1 MLSIVDRTADDDG
14 DPIDV
19 QLSRLGAAPTRPAL
33 SRPWYS
39 RLALGWA
46 SGTSPLL
53 MLLIGAAL
61 GPHGLSLLSPGILSA
76 IDPAVPVALAAL
88 GVHLALQVD
97 LTPIASRLRRV
108 AAAAGGAAMVAAV
121 VAIGL
126 LRPVTTDLA
135 TAPFHTWVIAFAAAV
150 CAAMSLPAIDSG
162 HTIRDPAGTHRF
174 ELMIAIVA
182 GGLMLAWIRE
192 GSLGD
197 ATILLGQMAALPIVV
212 AVAAWLLVTP
222 TASEAEQR
230 IYTLASLLLL
240 GGLADFLSL
249 SALFSGMMAGV
260 LWRLVPGVVGES
272 VLRDIAH
279 LRHPL
284 AAFLMLVVG
293 AHMTMAAGL
302 ALFLGYPLLTIA
314 GGLAARATI
323 RKITG
328 PISVSASERQSVAP
342 AVFPVAFALSTVRA
356 AGPQTDLLLGVIAI
370 GTIVLQV
377 VSAFRQV
384 EEPHA

>member
-1 MLSIVDRTADDDG
+1 MLSIVDRTDDDG

-19 QLSRLGAAPTRPAL
+19 QLSRLGAAPTRL
-33 SRPWYS
+33 VRSRPWYA

-53 MLLIGAAL
+53 MVFIGAAL

-88 GVHLALQVD
+88 GVHLALHVD
-97 LTPIASRLRRV
+97 FTPIASRLRRV
-108 AAAAGGAAMVAAV
+108 AAAAGGVAVTAAV

-126 LRPVTTDLA
+126 LRLMTTDLA
-135 TAPFHTWVIAFAAAV
+135 SAPFHAWVIACASAV
-150 CAAMSLPAIDSG
+150 CAAMSLPTVDSG
-162 HTIRDPAGTHRF
+162 RTVRDPAGTHRF

-182 GGLMLAWIRE
+182 GGLVLAWVRE
-192 GSLGD
+192 GSLGE
-197 ATILLGQMAALPIVV
+197 ATMLLGQMAALPIVV
-212 AVAAWLLVTP
+212 AVAAWLLVTL

-260 LWRLVPGVVGES
+260 LWRLVPGSVGEA

-293 AHMTMAAGL
+293 AHMTMTAGL
-302 ALFLGYPLLTIA
+302 ALLLGYPLLAIA
-314 GGLAARATI
+314 GGLAARTAIRTI
-323 RKITG
+323 SG
-328 PISVSASERQSVAP
+328 PIAVSESERQSVAP

-377 VSAFRQV
+377 VSALRQV

>member
-1 MLSIVDRTADDDG
+1 
-14 DPIDV
+14 
-19 QLSRLGAAPTRPAL
+19 
-33 SRPWYS
+33 
-39 RLALGWA
+39 
-46 SGTSPLL
+46 
-53 MLLIGAAL
+53 
-61 GPHGLSLLSPGILSA
+61 
-76 IDPAVPVALAAL
+76 
-88 GVHLALQVD
+88 
-97 LTPIASRLRRV
+97 
-108 AAAAGGAAMVAAV
+108 MVAAV

-126 LRPVTTDLA
+126 LRPMTTDLA
-135 TAPFHTWVIAFAAAV
+135 TAPFHAWVIAFAAAV
-150 CAAMSLPAIDSG
+150 CAAMSLPTIDSG
-162 HTIRDPAGTHRF
+162 HTVRDPAGTHRL

-182 GGLMLAWIRE
+182 GGLVLAWIRE
-192 GSLGD
+192 GSLAE
-197 ATILLGQMAALPIVV
+197 ATLLLGQMAALPIVV
-212 AVAAWLLVTP
+212 ALAAWLLLTP

-260 LWRLVPGVVGES
+260 LWRLVPGAVGDA

-293 AHMTMAAGL
+293 AHMTMTAGL
-302 ALFLGYPLLTIA
+302 ALLLGYPLLTIA

-328 PISVSASERQSVAP
+328 AIAVSASERQSVAP

-377 VSAFRQV
+377 VSALRQV
-384 EEPHA
+384 EESHA